1 MIPFGLLV
9 GCLMM
14 DYLKEISMEVFQ
26 APEKKGLNL
35 PLLGISC
42 CFILV
47 KVMSTY
53 FTPFLLHV
61 ADGGL
66 VQVLWLW
73 ADSLKEN
80 SQCNEENIFVG
91 QNT

>member
-1 MIPFGLLV
+1 MRVALFKCFFVLPLEQ
-9 GCLMM
+9 
-14 DYLKEISMEVFQ
+14 KR
-26 APEKKGLNL
+26 GLNL

-61 ADGGL
+61 ANGGL
-66 VQVLWLW
+66 MQVLWLW
-73 ADSLKEN
+73 GDSLKEN
-80 SQCNEENIFVG
+80 SQCNEENICAG